1 MEGDKKPRDP
11 KSAKKIVW
19 AVAAVAAAAV
29 LFFAGYFTYY
39 LTLGEGFRSLLWV
52 KNMIQDEYYQ
62 EISDDDFWQAA
73 IDGAIA
79 GLDQYSAYYTDEE
92 YDTVTDEN
100 LGLRAGVGV
109 SFFAGSNKISK
120 VAIGSPLFFAQ
131 QNADI
136 AGAWVT
142 GVGGSESEIA
152 DTFTSAALAKEMAKY
167 GEGDT
172 VVLRVSEK
180 GANDKADATCRTVSV
195 VSAAY
200 HESYVLYASRS
211 EEGQARAFAVIYGE
225 DEGVWTDVSA
235 YTSADEKVLAGQA
248 YLRLVQFN
256 GGAAEEFARAAR
268 QYKEDGLR
276 TLLLDLRNNGGGRL
290 DILQRIAPYFLANT
304 DETDAVVM
312 RARFRSGRE
321 YVYRA
326 EGNFYDEYFANCKIY
341 VAANGNTASA
351 SEALIGAM
359 IDYGAIGFGDIYIT
373 DTVQKE
379 GYAAA
384 TYGKGIMQSTY
395 VNTKT
400 GEAIKLTTAQIY
412 WPNGR
417 TIHEVGITVTDGAI
431 ASPAASFGEYGD
443 AELDS
448 ILQSVAGR
456 QNVA

>member
-1 MEGDKKPRDP
+1 MEGDKKPRI
-11 KSAKKIVW
+11 SNLTKKILW
-19 AVAAVAAAAV
+19 AVVAVAAAAA
-29 LFFAGYFTYY
+29 LFFAGYYTYY
-39 LTLGEGFRSLLWV
+39 LSLGDGFRSLLWV

-62 EISDDDFWQAA
+62 EISDDDFWQSA

-92 YDTVTDEN
+92 YDAVTDEN
-100 LGLRAGVGV
+100 LGLRAGIGV

-120 VAIGSPLFFAQ
+120 VAIGSPVFFAQ
-131 QNADI
+131 QNADL

-142 GVGGSESEIA
+142 GVGASESGIA
-152 DTFTSAALAKEMAKY
+152 DTFTSAALSSEMAKY

-172 VVLRVSEK
+172 VVVRVSEK
-180 GANDKADATCRTVSV
+180 GADDKDDATCRTVSV
-195 VSAAY
+195 VSASY
-200 HESYVLYASRS
+200 HESYVLYASRTDA
-211 EEGQARAFAVIYGE
+211 GQARAFAVIYGE
-225 DEGVWTDVSA
+225 DGEGAWTDVSA
-235 YTSADEKVLAGQA
+235 YTAADEKVPAGQA

-256 GGAAEEFARAAR
+256 GGASDEFALAAQ
-268 QYKEDGLR
+268 QYKEDGLQK
-276 TLLLDLRNNGGGRL
+276 LLLDLRNNGGGRL
-290 DILQRIAPYFLANT
+290 DILQRIAPYFIANT
-304 DETDAVVM
+304 DDARAVIM
-312 RARFRSGRE
+312 RARYRSGE
-321 YVYRA
+321 ETVSRA
-326 EGNFYDEYFANCKIY
+326 VGNKYGEYFAGSEIY

-359 IDYGAIGFGDIYIT
+359 IDYGAIGFEDIYIT

-417 TIHEVGITVTDGAI
+417 TIHDVGITVNDGAI

-443 AELDS
+443 AELES
-448 ILQSVAGR
+448 IFGYISAR
-456 QNVA
+456 TA

>member
-1 MEGDKKPRDP
+1 MEGDKKPRV
-11 KSAKKIVW
+11 SNLTKKILW
-19 AVAAVAAAAV
+19 AVVAVAAAAA
-29 LFFAGYFTYY
+29 LFFAGYYTYY
-39 LTLGEGFRSLLWV
+39 LSLGEGFRSLLWV
-52 KNMIQDEYYQ
+52 KNMIQDEYYR

-100 LGLRAGVGV
+100 LGLRAGIGV

-120 VAIGSPLFFAQ
+120 VAIGSPVFFAQ
-131 QNADI
+131 QNTDL

-172 VVLRVSEK
+172 VVVRVSEK
-180 GANDKADATCRTVSV
+180 GANDKDTVTCRTLSV

-200 HESYVLYASRS
+200 HESYVLYAGRTDD
-211 EEGQARAFAVIYGE
+211 GQARAFAVIYGE
-225 DEGVWTDVSA
+225 DGEGAWTDVSA
-235 YTSADEKVLAGQA
+235 YTAADEKVPAGQA

-256 GGAAEEFARAAR
+256 GGASDEFAQAAG

-290 DILQRIAPYFLANT
+290 DILQRIAPYFIANT
-304 DETDAVVM
+304 DDARAVIM
-312 RARFRSGRE
+312 RARYRSGE
-321 YVYRA
+321 EAVSRA
-326 EGNFYDEYFANCKIY
+326 VGNKYGEYFAGSEIY

-359 IDYGAIGFGDIYIT
+359 IDYGAIGFEDIYIT

-417 TIHEVGITVTDGAI
+417 TIHDVGITVNDGAI

-443 AELDS
+443 AELES
-448 ILQSVAGR
+448 IFGYISAR
-456 QNVA
+456 TA